1 MAAYL
6 VAEHK
11 ITDPTAY
18 AEYRSKAL
26 AAVDRCGGKLFLGA
40 RTIEVL
46 AGSWQPD
53 RFVVLEFA
61 DMAALKAMYESP
73 DYQSLIGIR
82 EGAATNVLLAIEA

>member
-1 MAAYL
+1 MAAYF

-26 AAVDRCGGKLFLGA
+26 AAVDRYGGQLFLGA
-40 RTIEVL
+40 RSIEVL

-61 DMAALKAMYESP
+61 DMTALKAMYESP

>member
-18 AEYRSKAL
+18 SEYRAKAL
-26 AAVDRCGGKLFLGA
+26 AAVDRYGGKLFLGA
-40 RTIEVL
+40 HSIEVL

-61 DMAALKAMYESP
+61 DMASLKAMYESP

-82 EGAATNVLLAIEA
+82 DGSAANVLLAIEA